1 MTQVLVCANNIE
13 ELGGAQRV
21 AHLLSD
27 GLHRRGHQVTAI
39 GITPYEPAHF
49 LAGDCERRVLMPDIW
64 PRKSPQTERVRAN
77 LRAGAVSSMAEI
89 LKSIGDSR
97 GVIITAQVWSM
108 EILAEALALVSPQV
122 RDKWRVIGQYHGSYA
137 AAAGGRDLGRI
148 LRSYRDVSVVT
159 ALTGEDGAAFTRA
172 GLNNVRAM
180 ANPLAF
186 WPESVASHF
195 GNDPSVL
202 TYLGRLSHE
211 KGVDLL
217 IDAWSLIA
225 DRHPQWRLRVVG
237 DGPMASEL
245 REQAVT
251 LAGADRIEWIEP
263 TSDPAAQLMAS
274 DLVVLPSRTE
284 GLPLVLAEAQAC
296 GVPVVAT
303 DCSSGVRQLVGTWGR
318 LAPREDS
325 RALARVLDDALTDD
339 DWRREAGQVGR
350 AEMARYRLDTVLDE
364 WDRLIEEVLR

>member
-1 MTQVLVCANNIE
+1 VTRVLVCANNIE

-27 GLHRRGHQVTAI
+27 GLHRRGHHVTAI
-39 GITPYEPAHF
+39 GITPYQPAHF
-49 LAGDCERRVLMPDIW
+49 TVADCERRVLMPDVW

-77 LRAGAVSSMAEI
+77 LRSGAVSSMAEI

-97 GVIITAQVWSM
+97 GVIITAQVWTM
-108 EILAEALALVSPQV
+108 EILADALALISPQV
-122 RDKWRVIGQYHGSYA
+122 REKWQVIGQYHGSYA
-137 AAAGGRDLGRI
+137 AAASGRDLGRI
-148 LRSYRDVSVVT
+148 LHSYRDVSVVT
-159 ALTGEDGAAFTRA
+159 ALTTEDGAAFTRA

-186 WPESVASHF
+186 WPESVASHSD
-195 GNDPSVL
+195 GEPPVL
-202 TYLGRLSHE
+202 TYLGRLSQE

-217 IDAWSLIA
+217 IDAWSLVA

-237 DGPMASEL
+237 DGPMAGEL

-251 LAGADRIEWIEP
+251 LAGAERIEWIEP

-274 DLVVLPSRTE
+274 ELVVLPSRTE

-325 RALARVLDDALTDD
+325 RALARVLDEAMSDG
-339 DWRREAGQVGR
+339 DWRREAGRRGR
-350 AEMARYRLDTVLDE
+350 AEMDRYRLDTVLDE
-364 WDRLIEEVLR
+364 WDLLIDEVLQ